1 MLVIIIHE
9 FLGFLPKGKLIF
21 SELETQGAKEK
32 VGFLGCPLSKV
43 FSRANQNLSAIASQ
57 LLLVLNKAERE
68 GGSCLI
74 LQPNRLHT
82 ERQGK

>member
-21 SELETQGAKEK
+21 SELETQCAKEK

-74 LQPNRLHT
+74 LQPNRLHR

>member
-9 FLGFLPKGKLIF
+9 FLGFLPKGKRIF

-74 LQPNRLHT
+74 LQPNRLHR